1 MATDTRGRRDDTGR
15 APYLVGANEA
25 RSTGPTYERWPADF
39 PQIAYVTADGG
50 LLCVT
55 CANGGNGSRAAD
67 VDLDPATPDDA
78 QWRIVGAQTLENR
91 PIADRACAHCGRR
104 IPDAIAPGL
113 VGIDRRGPR

>member
-1 MATDTRGRRDDTGR
+1 
-15 APYLVGANEA
+15 
-25 RSTGPTYERWPADF
+25 
-39 PQIAYVTADGG
+39 VTADGG